1 MRSVLFKAHVWQTAT
16 GGVPPEFALNLPFP
30 HGCSYNRRLE
40 PIGKPPKYMPFEALQ
55 PPRSDATI
63 ESRVESVCQLG
74 CRKVRQSIATLEQG
88 GDIPETGDLSPNER
102 GRLLAELKSIM
113 AVYGDTCRI
122 D

>member
-1 MRSVLFKAHVWQTAT
+1 
-16 GGVPPEFALNLPFP
+16 
-30 HGCSYNRRLE
+30 
-40 PIGKPPKYMPFEALQ
+40 MPVEARQ

-63 ESRVESVCQLG
+63 ESRVESLCERG
-74 CRKVRQSIATLEQG
+74 CRQVRLSIATLEQG
-88 GDIPETGDLSPNER
+88 GDIPETGDLTPDAR

>member
-1 MRSVLFKAHVWQTAT
+1 MPAEAHQTPRCDPT
-16 GGVPPEFALNLPFP
+16 
-30 HGCSYNRRLE
+30 
-40 PIGKPPKYMPFEALQ
+40 FEA
-55 PPRSDATI
+55 
-63 ESRVESVCQLG
+63 RVESLCQLG

-102 GRLLAELKSIM
+102 GLLLAELKSIM